1 MFEKNRLS
9 LSVPEILSWAD
20 AQKQRTGR
28 WPKAIS
34 GLVIDGPLGLNWRK
48 VDNALRYG
56 FFGLEGGSTLAKLLA
71 AERGVRNVQDLPP
84 LEESQ
89 VLVWADRHRC
99 RTGAWPTEEAGPV
112 LDAPGE
118 IWKNVD
124 AALRQGLRSFPGRS
138 SLAKLIAR
146 GRKVRNKASI
156 PRLTIDKIL
165 ALAHVH
171 HRRTGKWPHLDSGP
185 VRGARGETWAAFDAA
200 LRLGARG
207 LTGASSLARLFA
219 EKRGVPNKSNL
230 PRLSTRKIR
239 EWARAYRD
247 RHGSWPSAASGV
259 VLESG
264 DTWNSVNQALTLGQR
279 GLRGGTTLAK
289 LLRTGPR
296 RKNSNFARQSKA

>member
-1 MFEKNRLS
+1 MFEKNRVTM
-9 LSVPEILSWAD
+9 SVPEILSWSD
-20 AQKQRTGR
+20 AHKQRTGR
-28 WPKAIS
+28 WPKAVS

-56 FFGLEGGSTLAKLLA
+56 SFGLDGGSTLAKLLA

-99 RTGAWPTEEAGPV
+99 RTGGWPTEEAGPV

-118 IWKNVD
+118 SWKNID
-124 AALRQGLRSFPGRS
+124 AALRQGLRGFSGRS

-156 PRLTIDKIL
+156 PQLTIDRVL
-165 ALAHVH
+165 ALADVH
-171 HRRTGKWPHLDSGP
+171 RRRTGKWPHLDSGP

-207 LTGASSLARLFA
+207 LTGGSSLARLLA
-219 EKRGVPNKSNL
+219 EKRGVRNKSDL
-230 PRLSTRKIR
+230 PRLSARKIR
-239 EWARAYRD
+239 DWAKAYRG
-247 RHGSWPSAASGV
+247 RHGRWPSATSGII
-259 VLESG
+259 LESG
-264 DTWNSVNQALTLGQR
+264 DTWNAVNQALTLGQR

-289 LLRTGPR
+289 LLRPGR
-296 RKNSNFARQSKA
+296 R